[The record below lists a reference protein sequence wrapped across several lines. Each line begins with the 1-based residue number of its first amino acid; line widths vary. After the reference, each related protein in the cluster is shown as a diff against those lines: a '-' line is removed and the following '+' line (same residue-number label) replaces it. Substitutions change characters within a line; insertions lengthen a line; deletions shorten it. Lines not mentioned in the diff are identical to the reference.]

1 MSKQRPSLINV
12 LNPPVNPWLEQ
23 ISRRNAKLP
32 ACVHVVRF
40 SDDDSEE
47 LLNPQSPS
55 CFSAHTDRMLATG

>member
-12 LNPPVNPWLEQ
+12 LNPPGNPWLEQ

-32 ACVHVVRF
+32 ACVHIVRF

-47 LLNPQSPS
+47 LPSQQSPS
-55 CFSAHTDRMLATG
+55 CFNTPGDRMLAAG